1 MREQV
6 LKAAPSFYAISL
18 KKKKKTKVTKTSLKD
33 KIDKQENLNKTP
45 KQTKTSLKDKI
56 NKKTTMTPPQKTN

>member
-1 MREQV
+1 M
-6 LKAAPSFYAISL
+6 LFH

-56 NKKTTMTPPQKTN
+56 NKKTTMTPPPKKTN